1 MFDRECRSSWIGL
14 PGKEKPPP
22 HHSRNF
28 FFKNFAIERQDRGSD
43 VAEHLEDTTFTQ
55 SNADFDIEKSHMN
68 TAPCF
73 RLLIVLTMMS
83 WGPSVFSQEV
93 REFVVPNGKSLLG
106 IQFKHGGNTVA
117 ELFPS
122 PPEGLLIFTYDCGY
136 YDNQFAFGKWVHP
149 EQTLEPGQG
158 VMIDNPGD
166 AFTLSFLTEEI
177 VTSWDMKIRAGK
189 NLLVLPESGMDSIN
203 FRSGDQ
209 TLQFSLDTYTWRY
222 STFDDL
228 DQA

>member
-1 MFDRECRSSWIGL
+1 MPFIMDWVARKRKTAATPL
-14 PGKEKPPP
+14 KE
-22 HHSRNF
+22 F